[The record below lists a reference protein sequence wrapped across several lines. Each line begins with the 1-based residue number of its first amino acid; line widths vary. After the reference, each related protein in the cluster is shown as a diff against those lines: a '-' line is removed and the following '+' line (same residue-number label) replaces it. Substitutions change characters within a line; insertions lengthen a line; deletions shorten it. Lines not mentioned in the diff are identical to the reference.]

1 MQSDSELLDFARQYG
16 SSCYHLVGACRM
28 GPASDP
34 TAVVDEALRVRGTEG
49 LRVADS
55 SIMPTVTSGNTYAP
69 TLMVAQKA
77 SDLILGRTPPPPAAA
92 NTPTRVEQRPK
103 ATATV

>member
-1 MQSDSELLDFARQYG
+1 
-16 SSCYHLVGACRM
+16 
-28 GPASDP
+28 
-34 TAVVDEALRVRGTEG
+34 VVDEALRVRGIEG

-92 NTPTRVEQRPK
+92 NTPTRVDQRAK